1 MSCPVLAAVVAAV
14 VLVGTRPVVAAEV
27 SSEVQTEASPEVASE
42 ASSEAASEVPSATS
56 SEPSPEPSPRSQRQP
71 GDRMVQAGVGVV
83 VASLVGYGLMAAG
96 LGIGNRAENDLRP
109 LSGRDDI
116 ERRREVLARG
126 QLGNRLAIGGAIA
139 ATAAMAVGIPLI
151 IVGRRRHQAHV
162 SSHTLT
168 LRVGGVGGPFGL
180 HLRGR
185 F

>member
-1 MSCPVLAAVVAAV
+1 MSRPVLAGVVAAV

-27 SSEVQTEASPEVASE
+27 SSEVQAEASPEVASE
-42 ASSEAASEVPSATS
+42 ASSEPASEVPSETP
-56 SEPSPEPSPRSQRQP
+56 SESSPRPQRQP